1 MRRGLRIVVFGVAF
15 LLVAAALG
23 VVAAFVF
30 ENGAWALVKVPVV
43 GTSLGEPLG
52 WIEYEAHQGGM
63 LVGAFFAGAV
73 SVVLL
78 LLIPLSLRRG
88 YERRRRERFIG
99 ALEGELSD
107 LRNLP
112 LTQPAP
118 YEDIDEE
125 QASPGA
131 GDRGGSRKRRSLID
145 DDDEALLIAALQG
158 ADAGGRAREAS
169 RQPAQGDVGSKR

>member
-1 MRRGLRIVVFGVAF
+1 MRRGLRIFVFSVAF
-15 LLVAAALG
+15 LLVAAALA
-23 VVAAFVF
+23 VVAAFVAH
-30 ENGAWALVKVPVV
+30 NGAWALIKVPVV
-43 GTSLGEPLG
+43 GASVGEPLAWVEFEG
-52 WIEYEAHQGGM
+52 HQGGM
-63 LVGAFFAGAV
+63 LVGSFFAGAV

-88 YERRRRERFIG
+88 YERRRRDRFIG

-125 QASPGA
+125 RAEGA
-131 GDRGGSRKRRSLID
+131 GQGASGPRSGARRRQLID
-145 DDDEALLIAALQG
+145 DDDEALLIAALQD
-158 ADAGGRAREAS
+158 ADAGPSRPSAAS
-169 RQPAQGDVGSKR
+169 GDIGGKR

>member
-1 MRRGLRIVVFGVAF
+1 MF
-15 LLVAAALG
+15 LLVAAVLA
-23 VVAAFVF
+23 VVAAFVA
-30 ENGAWALVKVPVV
+30 ENGSWALVKVPVV
-43 GTSLGEPLG
+43 GSSLGKPLS
-52 WIEYEAHQGGM
+52 WIAYEAHQGGL
-63 LVGAFFAGAV
+63 LVGCFVAGVV

-118 YEDIDEE
+118 YEDIDE
-125 QASPGA
+125 APPSNPSGPS
-131 GDRGGSRKRRSLID
+131 GSAAKGRKRRRLIE
-145 DDDEALLIAALQG
+145 DDDEALLIAALQEPDRSATSG
-158 ADAGGRAREAS
+158 DIGGER
-169 RQPAQGDVGSKR
+169 